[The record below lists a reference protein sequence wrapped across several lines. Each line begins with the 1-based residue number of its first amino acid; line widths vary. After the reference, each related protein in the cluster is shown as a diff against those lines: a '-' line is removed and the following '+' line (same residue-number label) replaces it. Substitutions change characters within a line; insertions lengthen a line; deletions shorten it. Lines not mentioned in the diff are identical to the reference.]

1 MIDDDELDANL
12 EAEVLVHSK
21 QIYSHMIV
29 ASLLLL
35 VCVGIAVGGLMLL
48 GNLIQ
53 SADTLLAIKPENR
66 AEMLHK
72 KIQLARRNTEN
83 AYAAEFAKM
92 ENKSIYDINNKF
104 KVMYKLSLQ
113 FEQDYADTL
122 VAYQQ
127 ASFNI
132 ASRIRGSGEWYFYYE
147 RELNQ
152 LVGLQ
157 QQHQQQLQ
165 NYLSTLE

>member
-1 MIDDDELDANL
+1 MIEDDDQDDNIEGDILA
-12 EAEVLVHSK
+12 HSK
-21 QIYSHMIV
+21 QIYSHMVV
-29 ASLLLL
+29 ASVLLF
-35 VCVGIAVGGLMLL
+35 VCIGFAVGGMVIL

-66 AEMLHK
+66 ADALHK
-72 KIQLARRNTEN
+72 KIQLAHRNTEK
-83 AYAAEFAKM
+83 AYAAEIAKM
-92 ENKSIYDINNKF
+92 DNKSIFDINNKF
-104 KVMYKLSLQ
+104 RVMYKLSLQ

-122 VAYQQ
+122 LAYQQ

-157 QQHQQQLQ
+157 QQHQKQLQ